1 MIICTTCYS
10 LNRTLY
16 SSIISHEHEKIIF
29 KYNIDGAYIIN
40 TEYCNKTK
48 WDYFINFL
56 KFLRPTCISRS
67 VLLFSSYEMIEY
79 ANVMIC
85 YHSHHSTLGQAK
97 AYKYS
102 VWYKLEIYLVLWAV
116 QPISI

>member
-1 MIICTTCYS
+1 M
-10 LNRTLY
+10 
-16 SSIISHEHEKIIF
+16 
-29 KYNIDGAYIIN
+29 
-40 TEYCNKTK
+40 
-48 WDYFINFL
+48 
-56 KFLRPTCISRS
+56 
-67 VLLFSSYEMIEY
+67 LLFSSYEMIEY
-79 ANVMIC
+79 ANIMIC